1 VDWEA
6 ILSRAP
12 EPFVASVS
20 RWLYPPAARAPPPAA
35 AAADSAPAAA
45 DGAPAALDG
54 AAAAG
59 DAAPAAGAGAPAAG
73 AARGGGAPA
82 AGDPVAGLDVGALP
96 PVREVLA
103 TSRQRL
109 EALNGPGM
117 ARI

>member
-1 VDWEA
+1 MARLRRETPPPQPA
-6 ILSRAP
+6 REIQRRGAGGAGGGRAP
-12 EPFVASVS
+12 AD
-20 RWLYPPAARAPPPAA
+20 PAGG
-35 AAADSAPAAA
+35 
-45 DGAPAALDG
+45 GAPA
-54 AAAAG
+54 
-59 DAAPAAGAGAPAAG
+59 
-73 AARGGGAPA
+73 GGAPA